1 MAKLKIASPD
11 IQKLV
16 QDVVTEAGLSNI
28 IKFQALSV
36 PKSKEVVKVK
46 KASSDAEALSDKEVI
61 IIVYEEA
68 FDRVTEAEQLEWLR
82 REISKVSYDSEK
94 DKVVIGCPIL
104 SVPLYHYQ
112 KFGEKV
118 LQSAELALT
127 VVQQIEDEE
136 KLRKAAAKEAKA
148 SKRRNNH

>member
-61 IIVYEEA
+61 VIVYEEA
-68 FDRVTEAEQLEWLR
+68 FDRVTESEQLEWLR
-82 REISKVSYDSEK
+82 REISKVSYDVEK

-112 KFGEKV
+112 KFGEKA
-118 LQSAELALT
+118 LQSAELALM

-148 SKRRNNH
+148 NKRKK